1 MKRTLLSFLI
11 ILCTALAVQAQPAPV
26 YTLKSCLEQG
36 LLNNYSLRI
45 TRNEQQV
52 SKNNATLAN
61 AGYLPTLD
69 LSTGYKGT
77 LDNTETKLRTT
88 GETTKENGVFDQTV
102 DAGINLS
109 WTIFDGFNITA
120 NYQKLKELERQG
132 ETNTRIAI
140 EDLIA
145 NIAAEYYNYVQHTIR
160 LKNFRYAVSLS
171 KERLRIV
178 EERYHIGNFSRLDY
192 QQAKVDFN
200 ADSAQY
206 MKQQELLHTSRI
218 QLNELMA
225 SEDVDRPFIVEDS
238 LINVSAKLNFDE
250 LWNATLQANAALL
263 KAEQNNTLA
272 RLDYKKASSRD
283 YPYVKMNGG
292 YGYTLN
298 KYDIS
303 ANSRRS
309 NLGLNFGVTVGF
321 NLFDGNRRREL
332 RNARIAVQN
341 ARLEREQLEQ
351 ALRADL
357 SNLWQAYQNN
367 LQMLKLERQNLVAAK
382 ENHEIAMERYML
394 GNLSGIE
401 MREAQKSLLDAEE
414 RILSAEY
421 DTKLCEISLLQI
433 SGRVELCLVLFL
445 SLAKI
450 IVEITISVLPKIKA
464 KLNFS
469 SKKITPKNMLIIASK
484 VPRIEAEVEP
494 ISSIALSKRII
505 ENIVEIIDSP
515 KYEYMIS
522 KLNFKIIEFVEAPYI
537 INPSAA
543 PKQTYIV
550 KTV

>member
-1 MKRTLLSFLI
+1 MKRIVLI
-11 ILCTALAVQAQPAPV
+11 FIATACTALGLYAQPAPT

-45 TRNEQQV
+45 VRNEEQV
-52 SKNNATLAN
+52 SKNNATLGN
-61 AGYLPTLD
+61 AGYLPTLG
-69 LSTGYKGT
+69 LSAGYKGT
-77 LDNTETKLRTT
+77 IDNTETKARAT
-88 GETTKENGVFDQTV
+88 GETTKDNGVFDQTL
-102 DAGINLS
+102 DAGINLN

-120 NYQKLKELERQG
+120 NYQRLKELERQG

-145 NIAAEYYNYVQHTIR
+145 NIAAEYYNYVQQKIR

-225 SEDVDRPFIVEDS
+225 SEDVDRLSS
-238 LINVSAKLNFDE
+238 LKTASSTSAQTEFDE

-283 YPYVKMNGG
+283 YPYIKMNGG

-303 ANSRRS
+303 ANSCRS

-332 RNARIAVQN
+332 RNARIAVQKRPFGTR
-341 ARLEREQLEQ
+341 ATGTSPARRLEQPMASLPEQ
-351 ALRADL
+351 
-357 SNLWQAYQNN
+357 SP
-367 LQMLKLERQNLVAAK
+367 
-382 ENHEIAMERYML
+382 
-394 GNLSGIE
+394 
-401 MREAQKSLLDAEE
+401 DAEAGTTE
-414 RILSAEY
+414 
-421 DTKLCEISLLQI
+421 
-433 SGRVELCLVLFL
+433 
-445 SLAKI
+445 
-450 IVEITISVLPKIKA
+450 
-464 KLNFS
+464 
-469 SKKITPKNMLIIASK
+469 
-484 VPRIEAEVEP
+484 PRCSQREP
-494 ISSIALSKRII
+494 
-505 ENIVEIIDSP
+505 
-515 KYEYMIS
+515 
-522 KLNFKIIEFVEAPYI
+522 
-537 INPSAA
+537 
-543 PKQTYIV
+543 
-550 KTV
+550 

>member
-1 MKRTLLSFLI
+1 MKHIVLI
-11 ILCTALAVQAQPAPV
+11 FIAIVCTAPGLYAQPAPT

-45 TRNEQQV
+45 VRNEEQV
-52 SKNNATLAN
+52 SKNNATLGN

-69 LSTGYKGT
+69 LSAGYKGT
-77 LDNTETKLRTT
+77 IDNTETKARAT
-88 GETTKENGVFDQTV
+88 GETTKDNGVFDQTL
-102 DAGINLS
+102 DAGINLN

-120 NYQKLKELERQG
+120 NYQRLKELERQG

-145 NIAAEYYNYVQHTIR
+145 NIAAEYYNYVQQKIR

-218 QLNELMA
+218 RLNELMA
-225 SEDVDRPFIVEDS
+225 NKDVDQPFIIQDS
-238 LINVSAKLNFDE
+238 LINVTASLNFEE
-250 LWNATLQANAALL
+250 LWNATLTINASLL
-263 KAEQNNTLA
+263 RAEQNNTLA
-272 RLDYKKASSRD
+272 RLDYKKVCSRD

-303 ANSRRS
+303 ANRRRS

-321 NLFDGNRRREL
+321 NLFDGNRRRE
-332 RNARIAVQN
+332 RKNARIAVQN

-367 LQMLKLERQNLVAAK
+367 LQMLNLERQNLVAAK

-433 SGRVELCLVLFL
+433 SG
-445 SLAKI
+445 
-450 IVEITISVLPKIKA
+450 
-464 KLNFS
+464 
-469 SKKITPKNMLIIASK
+469 K
-484 VPRIEAEVEP
+484 VAR
-494 ISSIALSKRII
+494 
-505 ENIVEIIDSP
+505 
-515 KYEYMIS
+515 YM
-522 KLNFKIIEFVEAPYI
+522 E
-537 INPSAA
+537 
-543 PKQTYIV
+543 
-550 KTV
+550 